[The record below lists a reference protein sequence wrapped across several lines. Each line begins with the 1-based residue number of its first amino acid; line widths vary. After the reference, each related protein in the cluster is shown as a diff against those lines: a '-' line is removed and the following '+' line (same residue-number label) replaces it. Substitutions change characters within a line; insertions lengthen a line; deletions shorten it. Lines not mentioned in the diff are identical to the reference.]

1 MGFIEV
7 KDLTKTYKTRDGEV
21 TVLDKVSF
29 FAKKGEF
36 CVLFGPSGSGK
47 TTIMNILAG
56 MAAATE
62 GVVEIDGQ
70 DITAY
75 DERELEEYRRTEA
88 GYVMSADNLI
98 PTLTVLENLELAA
111 KLISRP
117 FDPARA
123 LENVDLADMADKFPA
138 QLTRAQRQKAA
149 IARAMVKHSR
159 LILLDEPLTQLSCE
173 DGKDVLNTLEEI
185 CTETG
190 KTILLATANE
200 AVTEMADR
208 VVRLRDG
215 RVYRKSMNKN
225 KKDIEDLKW

>member
-7 KDLTKTYKTRDGEV
+7 KDLTKVYKSRGIET
-21 TVLDKVSF
+21 TVLDKVNF
-29 FAKKGEF
+29 FVKKGEF
-36 CVLFGPSGSGK
+36 CVLTGPSGSGK
-47 TTIMNILAG
+47 TTLMNILAG
-56 MAAATE
+56 MDTATE

-70 DITAY
+70 EITSY
-75 DERELEEYRRTEA
+75 DERDLETYRRTEA
-88 GYVMSADNLI
+88 GYVMPSDNLI
-98 PTLTVLENLELAA
+98 PTLTLRENMELAA

-123 LENVDLADMADKFPA
+123 LENVDLEDMANQFPA
-138 QLTRAQRQKAA
+138 QLTPAQCKKAA

-159 LILLDEPLTQLSCE
+159 MILLDEPLMRLNCGE
-173 DGKDVLNTLEEI
+173 GKDVLNTLYEI

-200 AVTEMADR
+200 TVAEMADR

-215 RVYRKSMNKN
+215 RVNRKYLNKN
-225 KKDIEDLKW
+225 RKEIGDIAW